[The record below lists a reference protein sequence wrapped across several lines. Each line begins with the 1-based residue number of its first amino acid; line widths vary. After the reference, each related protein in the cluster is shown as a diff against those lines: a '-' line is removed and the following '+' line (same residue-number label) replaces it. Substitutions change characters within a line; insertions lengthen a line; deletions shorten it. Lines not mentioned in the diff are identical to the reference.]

1 MSVNPRVRDVV
12 RQSWPKPQPRTKRA
26 KKPKAKPPEG
36 FSKQAKAIMF
46 SRSSGRCEVD
56 DCGPA
61 STCHH
66 RGPRQLGGT
75 REEWVNQPANGLV
88 VADRC
93 HLRIELDRT
102 LAYFNGWLIS
112 RLGSKRAADVPV
124 LYRGEFVLLDDAGG
138 IRPIGG
144 DV

>member
-1 MSVNPRVRDVV
+1 
-12 RQSWPKPQPRTKRA
+12 
-26 KKPKAKPPEG
+26 
-36 FSKQAKAIMF
+36 MF
-46 SRSSGRCEVD
+46 GRSGGRCEID

-66 RGPRQLGGT
+66 RGPRQIGGT

-88 VADRC
+88 VADAC
-93 HLRIELDRT
+93 HLRIELNRT
-102 LAYFNGWLIS
+102 LAYMNGWLVS
-112 RLGSKRAADVPV
+112 RLGRKRAADIPV

-144 DV
+144 VE